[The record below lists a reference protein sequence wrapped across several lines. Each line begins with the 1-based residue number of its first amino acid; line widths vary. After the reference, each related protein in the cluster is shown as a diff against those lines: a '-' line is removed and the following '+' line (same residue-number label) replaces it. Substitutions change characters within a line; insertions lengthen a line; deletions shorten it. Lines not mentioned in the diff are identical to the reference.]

1 MNRDSFLKLIQEGP
15 LLLDGATGSNL
26 ILAGMPRGVNTE
38 KWVLEHPEVIIE
50 LQKAY
55 VEAGSKAVYA
65 PSFTANRISLTEAG
79 LADMIQR
86 MNTELPALSK
96 KAVGDRALVAGDMT
110 TVGRLLEP
118 RGVIAQDDLFDAYAE
133 QAKYLVDAGVDFI
146 IGETLIYAEEAM
158 VMVDAIQSVSDIAIC
173 ISFSVEGDGTL
184 PLGGHVLDAV
194 LQLEQMGVAAAG
206 INCSMGPDQALSV
219 VRQLKENLSIPVI
232 AKLNAGMPDILDDG
246 TVAYS
251 MDVEQYA
258 GYMDKILDAGADLIG
273 GCCGTTPAYVAAL
286 NQLIE
291 KRAGGSVH

>member
-1 MNRDSFLKLIQEGP
+1 MNRDSFLELIQKGP

-38 KWVLEHPEVIIE
+38 KWVLEHPEVIID

-55 VEAGSKAVYA
+55 VEAGSNVVYA

-79 LADMIQR
+79 LADMVKQ
-86 MNTELPALSK
+86 MNTELPALSRR
-96 KAVGDRALVAGDMT
+96 AVGDRALVAGDMT
-110 TVGRLLEP
+110 TVGRLLAP
-118 RGVIAQDDLFDAYAE
+118 RGVIEQDDLFDAYAE

-146 IGETLIYAEEAM
+146 IGETLIYLEEAM

-194 LQLEQMGVAAAG
+194 LLLEQMGVAAVG
-206 INCSMGPDQALSV
+206 INCSMGPDQAISV
-219 VRQLKENLSIPVI
+219 VRQMKENLSIPVI
-232 AKLNAGMPDILDDG
+232 AKLNAGMPDILEDG

-251 MDVEQYA
+251 MDVDTYA
-258 GYMDKILDAGADLIG
+258 SYMDKILDVGADIIG
-273 GCCGTTPAYVAAL
+273 GCCGTTPAYIAAL
-286 NQLIE
+286 SQLIK
-291 KRAGGSVH
+291 KRSEG